1 MDSGVT
7 QALSPVQVV
16 ALVGVLGV
24 GAQWLAWRFRLPAI
38 VLMLGIGLLV
48 GPVMGL
54 FLPDRDLGPIYKPLI
69 SVAVAIILF
78 EGGLTLEY
86 QRLRDAKGPV
96 RRLVYLGAPLGWALS
111 TLVLWLAV
119 GLSWQSAAV
128 FGGVMVVTGP
138 TVIAPMLRQAKL
150 RARPAQILQWE
161 AIVNDPL
168 GALIAVLVL
177 ELVLVIET
185 GLSAGEA
192 VWLLGSGIGFALL
205 AGLASGKGLEIA
217 FRRAWVPEY
226 MKVPVLFVSVIAV
239 FAVTDTV
246 LHESGMLAVTIMG
259 MVLANANLSSY
270 TELHRFKE
278 HATILLVS
286 GVFVLMAA
294 SLDFAT
300 LTQLTWRAA
309 LFVVLTVA
317 VVRPLQVLL
326 PLIGTKLPMK
336 ERVLIALTGP
346 RGVVM
351 VAISGLFGE
360 QLVSAGIEDG
370 AALAPL
376 SFIIVLATV
385 IIHGFTLAPLARRL
399 DLSGAENPGLLIV
412 GGSPFAVA
420 LSQALDKAGVNSLI
434 ADTNRQHLTKARH
447 AGIATF
453 YGDILGEAAEHQVEF
468 IAYPS
473 VLTASDN
480 DAYNTLVATDLG
492 PEMGRDAI
500 WQLSRVKDN
509 SRHAL
514 PAQLGGQRIVG
525 KMTFEDVNR
534 RLAEGWGLR
543 STRLTDEYDLE
554 AWESERPGAEPFVVV
569 TKGGDLRFLGPDQP
583 VAANSGDWVTAFL
596 PPELSAARDAAARA
610 LAEEA
615 KDVAEEQR
623 NKKESGT

>member
-1 MDSGVT
+1 MDSGVM
-7 QALSPVQVV
+7 QVLSPVQVV

-24 GAQWLAWRFRLPAI
+24 GAQWVAWRFRLPAI

-86 QRLRDAKGPV
+86 HRLRDAKGPV
-96 RRLVYLGAPLGWALS
+96 RRLVYLGAPLGWLLS

-119 GLSWQSAAV
+119 GLTWQSAAV

-138 TVIAPMLRQAKL
+138 TVIAPMLRQARL
-150 RARPAQILQWE
+150 RARPAQVLQWE
-161 AIVNDPL
+161 AIINDPV

-177 ELVLVIET
+177 ELVMVLET

-192 VWLLGSGIGFALL
+192 IWVLGSGIGFAII
-205 AGLASGKGLEIA
+205 AGLASGKGMEIA
-217 FRRAWVPEY
+217 FRRAWIPEY
-226 MKVPVLFVSVIAV
+226 MKVPVLFVTVIAI
-239 FAVTDTV
+239 FAVTDSI
-246 LHESGMLAVTIMG
+246 LHESGLLAVTIMG
-259 MVLANANLSSY
+259 MFLANAKLSSY

-309 LFVVLTVA
+309 LFVILTVA
-317 VVRPLQVLL
+317 LVRPLQVLL
-326 PLIGTKLPMK
+326 PLLGSNLPMK
-336 ERVLIALTGP
+336 ERWLIALTGP

-351 VAISGLFGE
+351 VAISGLFGD
-360 QLVSAGIEDG
+360 QLVEAGIADG
-370 AALAPL
+370 ALLAPL
-376 SFIIVLATV
+376 SFIIVLASV

-399 DLSGAENPGLLIV
+399 GLTGAESPGLLIV
-412 GGSPFAVA
+412 GGAPFSVA
-420 LSQALDKAGVNSLI
+420 LAQALEKADVVSLI

-447 AGIATF
+447 AGIPTF

-500 WQLSRVKDN
+500 WQLSRIKDN

-514 PAQLGGQRIVG
+514 PAQLGGQRVNG
-525 KMTFEDVNR
+525 NLTFEDVNQ
-534 RLAEGWGLR
+534 RLAEGWTLR
-543 STRLTDEYDLE
+543 STRLTEEYNLE
-554 AWESERPGAEPFVVV
+554 EWEADRPGAEPFVVV
-569 TKGGDLRFLGPDQP
+569 SKSSGLRFIGPDQP
-583 VAANSGDWVTAFL
+583 VGAQAGDWVTAFL

-615 KDVAEEQR
+615 GDVAKEQR
-623 NKKESGT
+623 EKKEKGT

>member
-1 MDSGVT
+1 MDDGMM

-48 GPVMGL
+48 GPVLGL

-86 QRLRDAKGPV
+86 HRLRDAKGPV

-138 TVIAPMLRQAKL
+138 TVIAPMLRQARL
-150 RARPAQILQWE
+150 RARPAQVLQWE
-161 AIVNDPL
+161 AIINDPV

-177 ELVLVIET
+177 ELVMVLET

-192 VWLLGSGIGFALL
+192 IWLLGSGIGFAAL
-205 AGLASGKGLEIA
+205 AGLACGKGMEIA

-226 MKVPVLFVSVIAV
+226 MKVPVLFVTVIAV
-239 FAVTDTV
+239 FAITDSI
-246 LHESGMLAVTIMG
+246 LHESGLLSVTIMG
-259 MVLANANLSSY
+259 MFLANAKLSSY

-294 SLDFAT
+294 SLDFTT

-309 LFVVLTVA
+309 LFVILTVA
-317 VVRPLQVLL
+317 LVRPLQVLL
-326 PLIGTKLPMK
+326 PLIGTNLPMK
-336 ERVLIALTGP
+336 ERLLIALTGP

-351 VAISGLFGE
+351 VAISGLFGD
-360 QLVSAGIEDG
+360 QLVGVGIEDG

-399 DLSGAENPGLLIV
+399 DLSGAESPGLLIV
-412 GGSPFAVA
+412 GGSPFAIA
-420 LSQALDKAGVNSLI
+420 LAQALDKAGVNSLI
-434 ADTNRQHLTKARH
+434 TDTNRQHLSKARQ
-447 AGIATF
+447 AGLPTF
-453 YGDILGEAAEHQVEF
+453 YGDILGETAEHQVEF
-468 IAYPS
+468 IAYPT

-509 SRHAL
+509 SRHSL
-514 PAQLGGQRIVG
+514 PAQLGGQRVVS
-525 KMTFEDVNR
+525 KLTFEDVNQ
-534 RLAEGWGLR
+534 RLAEGWTLR

-554 AWESERPGAEPFVVV
+554 AWEQERPGAEAFAVV
-569 TKGGDLRFLGPDQP
+569 TKSSGLRFIGPDQP
-583 VAANSGDWVTAFL
+583 VGAQSGDWITAFL
-596 PPELSAARDAAARA
+596 PPELS
-610 LAEEA
+610 
-615 KDVAEEQR
+615 
-623 NKKESGT
+623 

>member
-1 MDSGVT
+1 MDSEVM
-7 QALSPVQVV
+7 QVLSPVQVV

-24 GAQWLAWRFRLPAI
+24 GAQWVAWRFRLPAI

-86 QRLRDAKGPV
+86 HRLRDAKGPV
-96 RRLVYLGAPLGWALS
+96 RRLVYLGAPLGWLFS

-119 GLSWQSAAV
+119 GLSWQAAAV

-138 TVIAPMLRQAKL
+138 TVIAPMLRQARL
-150 RARPAQILQWE
+150 RARPAQVLQWE
-161 AIVNDPL
+161 AIVNDPV

-177 ELVLVIET
+177 ELVMVLET

-192 VWLLGSGIGFALL
+192 VWLLGSGIGFAVL
-205 AGLASGKGLEIA
+205 AGLAAGKGMEIA
-217 FRRAWVPEY
+217 FRRAWIPEY
-226 MKVPVLFVSVIAV
+226 MKVPVLFVTVIAI
-239 FAVTDTV
+239 FAVTDSI
-246 LHESGMLAVTIMG
+246 LHESGLLAVTIMG
-259 MVLANANLSSY
+259 MFLANAKLSSY

-294 SLDFAT
+294 SLDFST

-309 LFVVLTVA
+309 LFVILTVA
-317 VVRPLQVLL
+317 LVRPLQVML
-326 PLIGTKLPMK
+326 PLIGSNLPMN
-336 ERVLIALTGP
+336 ERWLIALTGP

-351 VAISGLFGE
+351 VAISGLFGD
-360 QLVSAGIEDG
+360 QLVEAGIADG
-370 AALAPL
+370 ALLAPL

-385 IIHGFTLAPLARRL
+385 IIHGFTLAPMARRL
-399 DLSGAENPGLLIV
+399 GLSGSEGPGLLIV
-412 GGSPFAVA
+412 GGSPFSVA
-420 LSQALDKAGVNSLI
+420 LAQALEKCGVISLI

-447 AGIATF
+447 AGIPTF

-473 VLTASDN
+473 ALTASDN

-500 WQLSRVKDN
+500 WQLSRIKDN

-514 PAQLGGQRIVG
+514 PAQLGGQRVNG
-525 KMTFEDVNR
+525 KLTFEDVNQ
-534 RLAEGWGLR
+534 RLAEGWTLR

-554 AWESERPGAEPFVVV
+554 AWEAERPGAEPFVVV
-569 TKGGDLRFLGPDQP
+569 SKSSGLRFIGPDQP
-583 VAANSGDWVTAFL
+583 VGAQSGDWVTAFL
-596 PPELSAARDAAARA
+596 PPELSAARDAAAKA

-615 KDVAEEQR
+615 GDVAQEQR
-623 NKKESGT
+623 EKKEKGT

>member
-1 MDSGVT
+1 MDSGVM
-7 QALSPVQVV
+7 QVLSPVQVV

-24 GAQWLAWRFRLPAI
+24 GAQWVAWRFRLPAI

-86 QRLRDAKGPV
+86 HRLRDAKGPV
-96 RRLVYLGAPLGWALS
+96 RRLVYLGAPLGWLLS

-119 GLSWQSAAV
+119 GLTWQSAAV

-138 TVIAPMLRQAKL
+138 TVIAPMLRQARL
-150 RARPAQILQWE
+150 RARPAQVLQWE
-161 AIVNDPL
+161 AIINDPV

-177 ELVLVIET
+177 ELVMVLET

-192 VWLLGSGIGFALL
+192 IWVLGSGIGFAII
-205 AGLASGKGLEIA
+205 AGLASGKGMEIA
-217 FRRAWVPEY
+217 FRRAWIPEY
-226 MKVPVLFVSVIAV
+226 MKVPVLFVTVIAI
-239 FAVTDTV
+239 FAVTDSI
-246 LHESGMLAVTIMG
+246 LHESGLLAVTIMG
-259 MVLANANLSSY
+259 MFLANAKLSSY

-309 LFVVLTVA
+309 LFVILTVA
-317 VVRPLQVLL
+317 LVRPLQVLL
-326 PLIGTKLPMK
+326 PLLGSNLPMK
-336 ERVLIALTGP
+336 ERWLIALTGP

-351 VAISGLFGE
+351 VAISGLFGD
-360 QLVSAGIEDG
+360 QLVEAGIADG
-370 AALAPL
+370 ALLAPL
-376 SFIIVLATV
+376 SFIIVLASV

-399 DLSGAENPGLLIV
+399 GLTGAESPGLLIV
-412 GGSPFAVA
+412 GGSPFSVA
-420 LSQALDKAGVNSLI
+420 LAQALEKADVVSLI

-447 AGIATF
+447 AGIPTF

-500 WQLSRVKDN
+500 WQLSRIKDN

-514 PAQLGGQRIVG
+514 PAQLGGQRVNG
-525 KMTFEDVNR
+525 NLTFEDVNQ
-534 RLAEGWGLR
+534 RLAEGWTLR
-543 STRLTDEYDLE
+543 STRLTEEYDLE
-554 AWESERPGAEPFVVV
+554 EWEADRPGAEPFVVV
-569 TKGGDLRFLGPDQP
+569 SKSSGLRFIGPDQP
-583 VAANSGDWVTAFL
+583 VGAQAGDWVTAFL

-615 KDVAEEQR
+615 GDVAKEQR
-623 NKKESGT
+623 EKKEKGT

>member
-1 MDSGVT
+1 MDSGVM
-7 QALSPVQVV
+7 QVLSPVQVV

-24 GAQWLAWRFRLPAI
+24 GAQWVAWRFRLPAI

-86 QRLRDAKGPV
+86 HRLRDAKGPV
-96 RRLVYLGAPLGWALS
+96 RRLVYLGAPLGWLLS

-119 GLSWQSAAV
+119 GLTWQSAAV

-138 TVIAPMLRQAKL
+138 TVIAPMLRQARL
-150 RARPAQILQWE
+150 RARPAQVLQWE
-161 AIVNDPL
+161 AIINDPV

-177 ELVLVIET
+177 ELVMVLET

-192 VWLLGSGIGFALL
+192 IWVLGSGIGFAII
-205 AGLASGKGLEIA
+205 AGLASGKGMEIA
-217 FRRAWVPEY
+217 FRRAWIPEY
-226 MKVPVLFVSVIAV
+226 MKVPVLFVTVIAI
-239 FAVTDTV
+239 FAVTDSI
-246 LHESGMLAVTIMG
+246 LHESGLLAVTIMG
-259 MVLANANLSSY
+259 MFLANAKLSSY

-309 LFVVLTVA
+309 LFVILTVA
-317 VVRPLQVLL
+317 LVRPLQVLL
-326 PLIGTKLPMK
+326 PLLGSNLPMK
-336 ERVLIALTGP
+336 ERWLIALTGP

-351 VAISGLFGE
+351 VAISGLFGD
-360 QLVSAGIEDG
+360 QLVEAGIADG
-370 AALAPL
+370 ALLAPL
-376 SFIIVLATV
+376 SFIIVLASV

-399 DLSGAENPGLLIV
+399 GLTGAESPGLLIV
-412 GGSPFAVA
+412 GGSPFSVA
-420 LSQALDKAGVNSLI
+420 LAQALEKADVVSLI

-447 AGIATF
+447 AGIPTF

-500 WQLSRVKDN
+500 WQLSRIKDN

-514 PAQLGGQRIVG
+514 PAQLGGQRVNG
-525 KMTFEDVNR
+525 NLTFEDVNQ
-534 RLAEGWGLR
+534 RLAEGWTLR
-543 STRLTDEYDLE
+543 STRLTEEYNLE
-554 AWESERPGAEPFVVV
+554 EWEADRPGAEPFVVV
-569 TKGGDLRFLGPDQP
+569 SKSSGLRFIGPDQP
-583 VAANSGDWVTAFL
+583 VGAQAGDWVTAFL

-615 KDVAEEQR
+615 GDVAKEQR
-623 NKKESGT
+623 EKKEKGT